1 MIQGV
6 RPRHLFSQMLICMT
20 SDRDDSSLIFFF
32 LVLAAGVQTWR
43 SLPPK
48 AVGAA
53 GGNSRQFNVMAALGM
68 DDRSIASAGL

>member
-1 MIQGV
+1 MMIQGV

-32 LVLAAGVQTWR
+32 LAAGVQTWR
-43 SLPPK
+43 SLPSK
-48 AVGAA
+48 AGGAA
-53 GGNSRQFNVMAALGM
+53 GGNSRQFNVMAPLGM